1 MGNLAKAAQ
10 GRAIAPAQSQIVQFT
25 DDNGNQIVLT
35 AQDVLANFCGN
46 ATPTEMQVFLESCRA
61 WHANP
66 FLGEAYFIKFGSKPG
81 ATVPSWKLYL
91 KRAEQHPQYDG
102 MEFGVVVARDGV
114 MSQEQRSA
122 YYKEL
127 GETLLGGWAKV
138 YRKDRRTPTYVEL
151 SLKSMDKQQANWKSM
166 PDVMIVKCAK
176 AAALREA
183 FPVEL
188 GTMYIEE
195 EIGNQEV
202 ASTVTEQPAATEQ
215 AHRLANAVQHQ
226 DFTEE
231 DLAWLKDA
239 SERLAGLGYDLN
251 ETKAYLWKVAR
262 ENGISAAKSA
272 ADTMNQNATSLQ
284 TGEAV
289 EVDAETGEIMEDL
302 AADDIDF

>member
-10 GRAIAPAQSQIVQFT
+10 GRTIAPAQNQSVEFF

-35 AQDVLANFCGN
+35 AQDALANFCGN
-46 ATPTEMQVFLESCRA
+46 ATPTEMLVFLESCRA

-66 FLGEAYFIKFGSKPG
+66 FLNEAYFVKFGSKPG

-102 MEFGVVVARDGV
+102 MEFGVVVMRDGS
-114 MSQEQRSA
+114 MHQEQRSA
-122 YYKEL
+122 YYKDF

-188 GTMYIEE
+188 GTMYLEE
-195 EIGNQEV
+195 VLGAQDVIAV
-202 ASTVTEQPAATEQ
+202 VEQPKEVSG
-215 AHRLANAVQHQ
+215 HRIANAVQP
-226 DFTEE
+226 DFTE
-231 DLAWLKDA
+231 DDMAWLKATSDA
-239 SERLAGLGYDLN
+239 LAELGYDLN
-251 ETKAYLWKVAR
+251 ETKGYLWKVAR
-262 ENGISAAKSA
+262 EGGISAAHSA
-272 ADTMNQNATSLQ
+272 AETMRQKVSASI
-284 TGEAV
+284 
-289 EVDAETGEIMEDL
+289 EVDAETGEIVELADED
-302 AADDIDF
+302 ISFGE

>member
-10 GRAIAPAQSQIVQFT
+10 GRTIAPAQNQSVEFF

-35 AQDVLANFCGN
+35 AQDALANFCGN
-46 ATPTEMQVFLESCRA
+46 ATPTEMLVFLESCRA

-66 FLGEAYFIKFGSKPG
+66 FLNEAYFVKFGSKPG

-102 MEFGVVVARDGV
+102 IEFGVVVMRDGV

-188 GTMYIEE
+188 GTMYLEE
-195 EIGNQEV
+195 ELGAQDVIAV
-202 ASTVTEQPAATEQ
+202 VEQPKEVSG
-215 AHRLANAVQHQ
+215 HRIADAVQAQ
-226 DFTEE
+226 PEFTE
-231 DLAWLKDA
+231 DDMSWLKATSDA
-239 SERLAGLGYDLN
+239 LAELGYDLN

-262 ENGISAAKSA
+262 ENGISAAHSA
-272 ADTMNQNATSLQ
+272 AETMRQKVSA
-284 TGEAV
+284 AI
-289 EVDAETGEIMEDL
+289 EVDAETGEIMEEL
-302 AADDIDF
+302 AVDDIDF

>member
-10 GRAIAPAQSQIVQFT
+10 GRAIAPAQSQSVEFF

-102 MEFGVVVARDGV
+102 MEFGVVVMRDGV

-188 GTMYIEE
+188 GTMYLEE
-195 EIGNQEV
+195 ELGAQDVIAV
-202 ASTVTEQPAATEQ
+202 VEQPKESSG
-215 AHRLANAVQHQ
+215 HRIADAVQPE
-226 DFTEE
+226 FTEA
-231 DLAWLKDA
+231 DMAWLKATSDA
-239 SERLAGLGYDLN
+239 LAELGYDLN
-251 ETKAYLWKVAR
+251 ETKGYLWKVAR
-262 ENGISAAKSA
+262 ESGISAAHSA
-272 ADTMNQNATSLQ
+272 AETMRQKVSA
-284 TGEAV
+284 AI
-289 EVDAETGEIMEDL
+289 EVDTETGEIVELADED
-302 AADDIDF
+302 ISFGE

>member
-1 MGNLAKAAQ
+1 MGNLAVAAQ

-25 DDNGNQIVLT
+25 DDNGAQVVLT

-46 ATPTEMQVFLESCRA
+46 ATPTEMQIFLESCRA
-61 WHANP
+61 WRANP
-66 FLGEAYFIKFGSKPG
+66 FLHEAYFVKFGNAPG
-81 ATVPSWKLYL
+81 STVPSWRLYL
-91 KRAEQHPQYDG
+91 KRAENHPQYNG
-102 MEFGVVVARDGV
+102 MEFGVVVLRDGRIY
-114 MSQEQRSA
+114 QEQRTAVYSD
-122 YYKEL
+122 Y
-127 GETLLGGWAKV
+127 GEKLVGGWAKV
-138 YRKDRRTPTYVEL
+138 YRKDRQVPIYVEL
-151 SLKSMDKQQANWKSM
+151 SLKSMNKNQANWKSM

-176 AAALREA
+176 AAALRES

-188 GTMYIEE
+188 GTMYLEE

-202 ASTVTEQPAATEQ
+202 ASTVTEQPAATEP
-215 AHRLANAVQHQ
+215 AHRLANAVHQ

-239 SERLAGLGYDLN
+239 SEKLAGLGYDLN

-272 ADTMNQNATSLQ
+272 AETMTTNATSLQ

-289 EVDAETGEIMEDL
+289 EVDAVTGEIMEDL